1 MWQKG
6 VGMSKKI
13 LIVDDSAL
21 MRRILCDIISA
32 DDRFSVA
39 DTAVNGMEALK
50 LVRTNT
56 YDLIVLDLTM
66 PGMDGIT
73 FLKEMNRIGNNTK
86 VVVSSTLAK
95 KGADIT
101 VEALSLGAVDF
112 IKKPDGIF
120 DARGEKFSSLFLRI
134 LSEVAFTDE
143 SEEQHESKIRVA
155 EERAKSERSGTP
167 KKTSVK
173 KNVTSDKAES
183 HKKIVAIASSTGGP
197 KALQEVLPL
206 LPADLDA
213 PVLVVQ
219 HMPSGFT
226 ASLAERFDNTC
237 KLKVQEATDG
247 MPVKKG
253 NVYIAKGGIHMTIV
267 RNGGNERIV
276 FLDEK
281 PREGVKPCANY
292 MYEPLAGCTYE
303 QITCVVLTGMG
314 ADGTEGIANL
324 KKKKKLHVI
333 AQNQETCAVYGMPRS
348 VAVAGLADEVVPLGK
363 VAEAIIKNVGVN
375 KDGC

>member
-1 MWQKG
+1 
-6 VGMSKKI
+6 MSKKL

-32 DDRFSVA
+32 DDRFCVA

-50 LVRTNT
+50 LVRKNT
-56 YDLIVLDLTM
+56 YDLIVLDLMM
-66 PGMDGIT
+66 PGMDGLT
-73 FLKEMNRIGNNTK
+73 FLKEMGRIGNNTK
-86 VVVSSTLAK
+86 VIVSSTLAK
-95 KGADIT
+95 EGADIT

-120 DARGEKFSSLFLRI
+120 DARGEKFSSLFLKI
-134 LSEVAFTDE
+134 LSEVAFNDE
-143 SEEQHESKIRVA
+143 NEKEHESRLRAIKSKEQSEQVVKEKPVA
-155 EERAKSERSGTP
+155 EREARSVKSE
-167 KKTSVK
+167 
-173 KNVTSDKAES
+173 KN
-183 HKKIVAIASSTGGP
+183 KKIVAIASSTGGP

-206 LPADLDA
+206 LPANLDA

-237 KLKVQEATDG
+237 KLKVQEAADG

-281 PREGVKPCANY
+281 LREGVKPCANY
-292 MYEPLAGCTYE
+292 MYESLAGCTYE

-333 AQNQETCAVYGMPRS
+333 AQSQETCAVYGMPRS
-348 VAVAGLADEVVPLGK
+348 VAVAGLTDEVVPLGK

-375 KDGC
+375 

>member
-1 MWQKG
+1 
-6 VGMSKKI
+6 MSKKI

-32 DDRFSVA
+32 DDRFCVA

-50 LVRTNT
+50 LVRKNT
-56 YDLIVLDLTM
+56 YDLIVLDLMM

-95 KGADIT
+95 EGADIT

-120 DARGEKFSSLFLRI
+120 DARGEKFGSLFLRI
-134 LSEVAFTDE
+134 LSEVAFHDE
-143 SEEQHESKIRVA
+143 SEEEHESKMRSVRAKLQPQQTTKEKPVA
-155 EERAKSERSGTP
+155 EKEVWPVKSEH
-167 KKTSVK
+167 
-173 KNVTSDKAES
+173 N
-183 HKKIVAIASSTGGP
+183 KKIVAIASSTGGP

-206 LPADLDA
+206 LPANLDA
-213 PVLVVQ
+213 PVLIVQ

-237 KLKVQEATDG
+237 KLKVQEAADG

-253 NVYIAKGGIHMTIV
+253 NIYIAKGGIHLTV
-267 RNGGNERIV
+267 ARNGGNERIV

-292 MYEPLAGCTYE
+292 MYESLAGCTYE

-333 AQNQETCAVYGMPRS
+333 AQSQETCAVYGMPRS
-348 VAVAGLADEVVPLGK
+348 VAVAGLTDEVVPLGK

-375 KDGC
+375 

>member
-1 MWQKG
+1 
-6 VGMSKKI
+6 MSKKI

-32 DDRFSVA
+32 DDRFCVA

-56 YDLIVLDLTM
+56 YDLIVLDLMM

-86 VVVSSTLAK
+86 VVVSSTLAQ

-101 VEALSLGAVDF
+101 VEALALGAVDF

-134 LSEVAFTDE
+134 LSEVAFAGE
-143 SEEQHESKIRVA
+143 SEERHESRLQAARTELESKQKHDKKPVV
-155 EERAKSERSGTP
+155 EKEVWTAKSER
-167 KKTSVK
+167 
-173 KNVTSDKAES
+173 N
-183 HKKIVAIASSTGGP
+183 KKIVAIASSTGGP

-206 LPADLDA
+206 LPANLDA
-213 PVLVVQ
+213 PVLIVQ

-226 ASLAERFDNTC
+226 ASLAERFNNTC
-237 KLKVQEATDG
+237 KLKVQEAADG
-247 MPVKKG
+247 MPIKKG

-292 MYEPLAGCTYE
+292 MYESLAGCTYE

-333 AQNQETCAVYGMPRS
+333 AQSQETCAVYGMPRS
-348 VAVAGLADEVVPLGK
+348 VAVAGLTDEIVPLGK